1 MSYLF
6 INVKVLNETFCV
18 RHNVPKKEK
27 QLKQQYYHGIKYLSN
42 RFRFVQR
49 SFNNIHD
56 IDLENIN
63 QYITN
68 YSQKCQLP
76 IYLSIRFKCIK
87 DPVWKPNK
95 VGFFAKGREFE
106 SVTTNHQYTEI
117 ELAKMATFESL
128 DYLPP
133 WSEPYKKWLR
143 EMPRRLDWD

>member
-1 MSYLF
+1 MSSDRLTIF
-6 INVKVLNETFCV
+6 TILTLKISISVSPTTV
-18 RHNVPKKEK
+18 RN
-27 QLKQQYYHGIKYLSN
+27 
-42 RFRFVQR
+42 
-49 SFNNIHD
+49 
-56 IDLENIN
+56 
-63 QYITN
+63 
-68 YSQKCQLP
+68 CQLP
-76 IYLSIRFKCIK
+76 IYSSIRFKCIK

-143 EMPRRLDWD
+143 EMPRRLDWDRW